1 MLLNIFYFIG
11 LFIILIN
18 LIKLKKY
25 SDFVDINEWILKF
38 NKVTKSNAKK
48 TDFNSEDDYYLL
60 LGISALSIFEFIWIL
75 FGVISDN
82 WIIFTIILIINLML
96 SQIFK
101 IGVTKLQKVLGTIFI
116 VSKLII
122 TIIMVLNHFHF
133 GEDIQKI
140 LFNI

>member
-11 LFIILIN
+11 LFIIIIN

-25 SDFVDINEWILKF
+25 SNFVDVKEWVLKF
-38 NKVTKSNAKK
+38 NKVTKSNAEKS
-48 TDFNSEDDYYLL
+48 DFKSEDDYYLL
-60 LGISALSIFEFIWIL
+60 IGLSALSIFEFIWIL

-82 WIIFTIILIINLML
+82 WIIFTIMLLINLIL
-96 SQIFK
+96 NQIFQ
-101 IGVTKLQKVLGTIFI
+101 IGVTKFQKVIGTMFI
-116 VSKLII
+116 VFKLII

-133 GEDIQKI
+133 SVDIQKI

>member
-11 LFIILIN
+11 LFIIIIN

-25 SDFVDINEWILKF
+25 SDFVDVNEWVLKF

-48 TDFNSEDDYYLL
+48 TDFKSEDDYHLL
-60 LGISALSIFEFIWIL
+60 LGVSALSIFEFIWIL
-75 FGVISDN
+75 FGIISDN
-82 WIIFTIILIINLML
+82 WVIFTIILLINFTLN
-96 SQIFK
+96 QIFQ
-101 IGVTKLQKVLGTIFI
+101 IGITKVQKVLGTIFI
-116 VSKLII
+116 VFKLII

-133 GEDIQKI
+133 NIDIQKI

>member
-11 LFIILIN
+11 LFIIIIN

-25 SDFVDINEWILKF
+25 SNFVDVKEWVLKF
-38 NKVTKSNAKK
+38 NKVTKSNAEKS
-48 TDFNSEDDYYLL
+48 DFKSEDDYYLL
-60 LGISALSIFEFIWIL
+60 IGLSALSIFEFIWIL

-82 WIIFTIILIINLML
+82 WIIFTIMLLINLIL
-96 SQIFK
+96 NQIFQ
-101 IGVTKLQKVLGTIFI
+101 IGVTKFQKVIGTMFI
-116 VSKLII
+116 VFKLII